1 MLHLELNLARR
12 QAENRR
18 RTWLTWGAV
27 TAAFLVLLCGLLA
40 RLSVE
45 YITTR
50 KVQHAVSQ
58 ERRQMA
64 PLRQQAHALDVWLS
78 RPEVRGELHRVHDLN
93 RLIQEKAVSWTLLF
107 QRLEQIMPGPV
118 QLQALRPARQSH
130 YTAVVL
136 TVASP
141 RVGPLVR
148 LVRRLEQD
156 NEFSHPVVLQQRRHR
171 GQNADS
177 ADGGSSS
184 GSGPIQLEILARY
197 TPHLPR
203 LPKTPAAA
211 HTPVNPARAGRGGQ

>member
-12 QAENRR
+12 RAENRR

-27 TAAFLVLLCGLLA
+27 TAAFLILLCGLLA

-50 KVQHAVSQ
+50 KVQHEVSQ
-58 ERRQMA
+58 KRLAMA
-64 PLRQQAHALDVWLS
+64 PLRRQAHDLEIWLS

-93 RLIQEKAVSWTLLF
+93 RLIEEKAVSWTLLF

-118 QLQALRPARQSH
+118 QLQALRPARQTR
-130 YTAVVL
+130 YTEVVL

-156 NEFSHPVVLQQRRHR
+156 NEFSHPIVVQQQRHR
-171 GQNADS
+171 GENQ
-177 ADGGSSS
+177 DGFGGGNSS

-203 LPKTPAAA
+203 LTKTPAAK
-211 HTPVNPARAGRGGQ
+211 HGKMKPAATRRSGV

>member
-12 QAENRR
+12 KAENRR

-27 TAAFLVLLCGLLA
+27 TAGFLILLCGLLA

-50 KVQHAVSQ
+50 KVQHEVTQA
-58 ERRQMA
+58 RRQLA
-64 PLRQQAHALDVWLS
+64 PLRQQAHGLEVWLS
-78 RPEVRGELHRVHDLN
+78 RPEVRGELHRVHELN

-130 YTAVVL
+130 FTAVVL

-148 LVRRLEQD
+148 LVQRLEQD
-156 NEFSHPVVLQQRRHR
+156 NEFSHPVVVQQRRHR
-171 GQNADS
+171 GDGEAGNY
-177 ADGGSSS
+177 GGSSS

-197 TPHLPR
+197 TPHLPP
-203 LPKTPAAA
+203 LSKTPPARM
-211 HTPVNPARAGRGGQ
+211 NPARARKGGK